1 MKIVVLTSGLAV
13 AGALLAQQQQ
23 QRPQLDRPVGG
34 YLEGVPQ
41 PGAPWNKPAGQPL
54 PPTKVLAHVNQ
65 EAVTAA
71 KLSELLTGAPSLALN
86 SAGSDPAEFLTWT
99 YLLGKMSAEA
109 EKQGLAG
116 KSPYADR
123 LAWNR
128 AQVLMMARIE
138 EKNRESTP
146 DEKGFQALYKEN
158 PQRYGFARAK
168 LIFVPG
174 GPGKEAAARAT
185 MDRVVEL
192 ARKGADFVQ
201 LVKNYSADADS
212 VARDGDFADIT
223 PDSRLPE
230 PIRKAIF
237 TTKVGDISP
246 VIEQPAGLYLFKVV
260 SINMRPVE
268 DVSRE
273 ARALSG
279 QQVAGEW
286 MAAEKKKST
295 VKIVHEAF
303 FKALPATAGGVV
315 SGRQKDINLQASPQT
330 AEIKP
335 TTVLAELNGR
345 PLTAED
351 YTNLIK
357 SLSPQVRT
365 RAILAPADFL
375 RDYAFM
381 LHLVEDA
388 ERIGLDKRQPFRN
401 RLTYDRNMTLMQA
414 GVDEYL
420 NNIVVLPEE
429 QTKAYEADANRYRF
443 AHVRVLYVAYS
454 LTPPPQADPNAKK
467 VLNEAEALA
476 KAESI
481 LKEYRAATNPDF
493 AGFAL
498 RFSDDEAS
506 RNEGGIMRP
515 INFTDG
521 QVPDHIRQ
529 PIFNAKTGDLVGP
542 IKMPNG
548 YYLFKIDSIQS
559 RKYEEVKDQ
568 IYEELR
574 QERFQNWFNQQR
586 AGFKVVVDD
595 LDGFRQTV
603 SLIR

>member
-1 MKIVVLTSGLAV
+1 MKIVVFTSGLAL
-13 AGALLAQQQQ
+13 AGALLAQQQP
-23 QRPQLDRPVGG
+23 PQLDRPAGG

-41 PGAPWNKPAGQPL
+41 PGAPWNKPAGKPL
-54 PPTKVLAHVNQ
+54 PPAKVVAHVNQ
-65 EAVTAA
+65 EAITAG
-71 KLSELLTGAPSLALN
+71 KLTELLTGAPTLALN

-109 EKQGLAG
+109 EKQGLAA

-123 LAWNR
+123 LAWSR

-138 EKNRESTP
+138 DKNREATP
-146 DEKGFQALYKEN
+146 DEKGFEAAYKEN
-158 PQRYGFARAK
+158 PHRYGFAKTK
-168 LIFVPG
+168 LIFVPAA
-174 GPGKEAAARAT
+174 PGKEAAAKAT
-185 MDRVVEL
+185 MDRVVAL
-192 ARKGADFVQ
+192 ARKGADFVE
-201 LVKNYSADADS
+201 LVKNYSADQETA
-212 VARDGDFADIT
+212 AKDGDFPDIT
-223 PDSRLPE
+223 PDSKIPE

-237 TTKVGDISP
+237 TTKVGDITP
-246 VIEQPAGLYLFKVV
+246 VQSQPAGLYLFKVV
-260 SINMRPVE
+260 SINMRPLE

-273 ARALSG
+273 ARALTG

-335 TTVLAELNGR
+335 TTLLAELNGR
-345 PLTAED
+345 PVTAED

-365 RAILAPADFL
+365 RAILSPADFL
-375 RDYAFM
+375 KDYAFM

-388 ERIGLDKRQPFRN
+388 ERLGLEKRQPFRN
-401 RLTYDRNMTLMQA
+401 RLAYDRNMTLMQA

-429 QTKAYEADANRYRF
+429 QKKAYEADANRHRF

-454 LTPPPQADPNAKK
+454 LTPPPQTDPNAKK

-481 LKEYRAATNPDF
+481 VKEYREAKSADF
-493 AGFAL
+493 AGFAM
-498 RFSDDEAS
+498 RYSDDEAS
-506 RNEGGIMRP
+506 RSEGGIMRP
-515 INFTDG
+515 INFSDP

-529 PIFNAKTGDLVGP
+529 PIFNAKAGDLVGP

-548 YYLFKIDSIQS
+548 YYLFKVDSIQA

-586 AGFKVVVDD
+586 AAFKVVIDD

-603 SLIR
+603 SFAR